1 MLPKQIRASLWQ
13 INMCALAASTAMRV
27 FASLRRGQ
35 AEGTASFKQTVKM
48 RGGSKEEFSFPLI
61 SSTQKLLGGGGI
73 PLVGSCSRH
82 KPCWPGLGADTDRAT
97 RSAHPAPAQLSNY
110 PQKDVAAALQ
120 NYFDAFWPVGCP

>member
-35 AEGTASFKQTVKM
+35 AEGTASFKKTVKM

-61 SSTQKLLGGGGI
+61 SSMHKLSGGGRN
-73 PLVGSCSRH
+73 SFSRFVQQEQTLLA
-82 KPCWPGLGADTDRAT
+82 WPGRRYRPSNPLSTSSPCTA
-97 RSAHPAPAQLSNY
+97 SNY

-120 NYFDAFWPVGCP
+120 NYFNAFWPVGCP